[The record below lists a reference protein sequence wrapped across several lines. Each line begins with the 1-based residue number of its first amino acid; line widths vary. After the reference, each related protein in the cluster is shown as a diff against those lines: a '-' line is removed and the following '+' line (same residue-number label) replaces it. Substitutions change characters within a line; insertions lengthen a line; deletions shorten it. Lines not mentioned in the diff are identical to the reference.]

1 MPREHLSMRKMKEI
15 LRLKWESK
23 LGDRQVAKSCG
34 VSRSTVSDYV
44 NRARAAGLSWPLP
57 DELDEDALA
66 ERLFPRTGPRT
77 GQPPLP
83 DWAEVQVELKR
94 KGVTRWLLWSEYKD
108 RYPDGLQYSQYCQRY
123 RDWRATQ
130 SVVMRQDH
138 KAGETL
144 FVDYAGMTME
154 VIDRRTGEILKASI
168 FVATLGASNYTYA
181 EATSSQTL
189 PDWLGS
195 HARALTFLGGCP
207 AVVVPDNLK
216 TGVTNPC
223 FYEPDLNPSYLDLA
237 RHYRLAVIPA
247 RVRRPRDKSKVEVHV
262 QIVEREILAPLRNRS
277 FFSLDELNEAIRQ
290 GVDRLNHRPLQ
301 KQGVSRAQLFEQLD
315 QPALRPLPH
324 EPYRFAEWKR
334 AKVHPDYHIE
344 LTGHYYSVPFRLVR
358 QTVDVR
364 FNNHT
369 VEIFRKAERV
379 ASHRRSFQRGAHTTV
394 PEHMPKAHQRAGNMT
409 PQRLID
415 WAHNIGPDI
424 EAWVQVA
431 LKRRPHPEQ
440 GFRTCLGAL
449 NLAKRY
455 GNDRLNAACKRAL
468 TVNAFSYRSLESML
482 KHNLDQ
488 QTLPKEKQTSIAL
501 PDHDNV
507 RGPDYFH

>member
-1 MPREHLSMRKMKEI
+1 MPREQLSMRKIKEI
-15 LRLKWESK
+15 LRLKWETK

-34 VSRSTVSDYV
+34 VSRSTVSEYV

-57 DELDEDALA
+57 DELDEETLA
-66 ERLFPRTGPRT
+66 ERLFPQTGPRT

-83 DWAEVQVELKR
+83 DWTEVQVELKR

-123 RDWRATQ
+123 RNWRATQ

-138 KAGETL
+138 KAGEKL

-154 VIDRRTGEILKASI
+154 VIDRRTGEIQEASI
-168 FVATLGASNYTYA
+168 FVATLGASNYTYV

-216 TGVTNPC
+216 TGVTDPC

-277 FFSLDELNEAIRQ
+277 FFSLDELNAVIRQ

-301 KQGVSRAQLFEQLD
+301 KQGVSRAQLFAQLD

-358 QTVDVR
+358 Q
-364 FNNHT
+364 
-369 VEIFRKAERV
+369 
-379 ASHRRSFQRGAHTTV
+379 
-394 PEHMPKAHQRAGNMT
+394 
-409 PQRLID
+409 
-415 WAHNIGPDI
+415 
-424 EAWVQVA
+424 
-431 LKRRPHPEQ
+431 
-440 GFRTCLGAL
+440 
-449 NLAKRY
+449 
-455 GNDRLNAACKRAL
+455 
-468 TVNAFSYRSLESML
+468 
-482 KHNLDQ
+482 
-488 QTLPKEKQTSIAL
+488 
-501 PDHDNV
+501 
-507 RGPDYFH
+507 